1 MSSSG
6 LAPQER
12 GGEDARSSPDREAPA
27 LLSVRG
33 IVKRFG
39 AATALSGIDLDVRG
53 GEIHALL
60 GQNGA
65 GKSTLV
71 KVVSGVHQPDEGTL
85 SVDGVPMAFADPN
98 EARNAGIAVVYQE
111 LSLIP
116 TLSVAANIFL
126 GREITKRGLIDSR
139 AMQAEAERLC
149 EELGL
154 DIPGAHVD
162 VERLPFAQRQLVEI
176 VKALSVDARIFI
188 LDEPTSSLAPGEQEA
203 LFAAIRMLRDRG
215 AAVIY
220 ISHRLKEV
228 FDLSDRVTVIRDAEV
243 VAQYETAETDM
254 NSLVAAITGT
264 KQRNDRGHLLPG
276 NETPWGRS
284 SDAPVLVARGLRNI
298 KLRGADLEV
307 YPGEIVGIAGLR
319 GSGRSSL
326 LRALFGIDGLDE
338 GEIIVDGLPLRL
350 RAPKDAMEAG
360 LALVPEDRA
369 TEGLIL
375 AQGLSAN
382 ISLTQLDDLSS
393 AGIVNRG
400 NIRVR
405 AREAVDQL
413 LIKAPSTT
421 APMTTVSGGNQQK
434 VVFAKW
440 MQTGPKVFLADEPMA
455 GVDVGAKAE
464 LAAVMQ
470 RLATN
475 GAGVVVVSGEF
486 DDLLDLCDRIVVFS
500 GGRNVQEVDP
510 SAVESENELH
520 TIVQNT
526 EIHNLVL
533 DRE

>member
-1 MSSSG
+1 MNRDG
-6 LAPQER
+6 LKPHDI
-12 GGEDARSSPDREAPA
+12 GGEDREMSPDGGSPA

-33 IVKRFG
+33 VVKRFG
-39 AATALSGIDLDVRG
+39 AIAALTGVDLDVHG

-71 KVVSGVHQPDEGTL
+71 KVVSGVHQPDEGTI
-85 SVDGVPMAFADPN
+85 SVDGFPMSFADPN
-98 EARNAGIAVVYQE
+98 EARHAGIAVVYQE

-126 GREITKRGLIDSR
+126 GREITRRGLTDGR

-149 EELGL
+149 DELGL
-154 DIPGAHVD
+154 DIPGANVD
-162 VERLPFAQRQLVEI
+162 VQSLPFAQRQLVEI

-188 LDEPTSSLAPGEQEA
+188 LDEPTSSLSPGEQEA
-203 LFAAIRMLRDRG
+203 LFDAIRVLRDRG

-220 ISHRLKEV
+220 ITHRLKEV

-254 NSLVAAITGT
+254 NTLVAAITGA
-264 KQRNDRGHLLPG
+264 KQRNGAGLLQPGSQTRG
-276 NETPWGRS
+276 GRS
-284 SDAPVLVARGLRNI
+284 SDVPVLVARGLRNI
-298 KLRGADLEV
+298 KLRGVDLEV
-307 YPGEIVGIAGLR
+307 YPGEVVGIAGLR

-326 LRALFGIDGLDE
+326 LRALFGIDRLDE
-338 GEIIVDGLPLRL
+338 GEITVDGSPLRL
-350 RAPKDAMEAG
+350 RTPKDAMAAG

-369 TEGLIL
+369 TEGLVL
-375 AQGLSAN
+375 GQGLSVN
-382 ISLTQLDDLSS
+382 ISLTQLDQLSS
-393 AGIVNRG
+393 GGIINAGD
-400 NIRVR
+400 IRAR

-413 LIKAPSTT
+413 LIKAPSTS

-440 MQTGPKVFLADEPMA
+440 MQTSPKVFLADEPMS

-464 LAAVMQ
+464 LAAVME
-470 RLATN
+470 RLAAE

-486 DDLLDLCDRIVVFS
+486 EDLLDLCDRIVVFS
-500 GGRNVQEVDP
+500 GGRSIEEIDP
-510 SAVESENELH
+510 SAIESENELH
-520 TIVQNT
+520 TIVQNL
-526 EIHNLVL
+526 EIHELVL